1 MARKIKSGDEVVIIT
16 GQNSGKRGRVMQ
28 LLPRKDSVLVEGVN
42 MRKRHQK
49 KTQDSEGGIIERE
62 SPVHISNV
70 MLAEHFEA
78 RAKKREA
85 AG

>member
-1 MARKIKSGDEVVIIT
+1 MGRKIKSGDEVVVIT

-28 LLPRKDSVLVEGVN
+28 LLPRKESVLVEGVN

-62 SPVHISNV
+62 APVHISNV
-70 MLAEHFEA
+70 MLAERFDLKVKN
-78 RAKKREA
+78 RQS